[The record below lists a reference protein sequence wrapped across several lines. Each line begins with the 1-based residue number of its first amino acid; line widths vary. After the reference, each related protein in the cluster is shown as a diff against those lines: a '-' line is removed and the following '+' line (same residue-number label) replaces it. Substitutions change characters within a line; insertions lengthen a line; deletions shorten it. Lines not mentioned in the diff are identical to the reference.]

1 MQKIFGSD
9 QSYQEYRNLAEIGHK
24 TNQRN
29 TIREEISDKNQ
40 NSFSSPFNGDRK
52 LDQSVSQLP
61 KAQLTPSW
69 KVLVD
74 V

>member
-24 TNQRN
+24 TNQKN

-52 LDQSVSQLP
+52 LD
-61 KAQLTPSW
+61 
-69 KVLVD
+69 
-74 V
+74 